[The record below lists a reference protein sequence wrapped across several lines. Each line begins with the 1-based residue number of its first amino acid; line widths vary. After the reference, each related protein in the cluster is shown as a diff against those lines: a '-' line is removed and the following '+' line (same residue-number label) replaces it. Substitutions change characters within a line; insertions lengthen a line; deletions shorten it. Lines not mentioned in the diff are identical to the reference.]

1 MPAFSV
7 SPLVLLILLL
17 SLLPPSCCAAPSSSC
32 SAYSLAC
39 WGVDCGAGYS
49 CTACTADDDGFPQPT
64 CESISDSS
72 SALTSA
78 VLFGVVVA
86 SLCGL
91 VIIGSAIAISVRVGL
106 CCCLWA
112 NRCVR
117 TRWVAPSAVPVSH
130 VQMSAGPGDGGGGVR
145 VVYWMQPAQP
155 SVQPAGT
162 VVYVQQSPHAPA
174 YPPPA
179 YSGPAFALPS
189 APTAFVPA
197 EGVRRAPQAGVPYT
211 EGWEEVRKPLPPPV

>member
-106 CCCLWA
+106 CCWPVGQPVRA
-112 NRCVR
+112 NEVGRAQRCSGESR
-117 TRWVAPSAVPVSH
+117 SDECR
-130 VQMSAGPGDGGGGVR
+130 AG
-145 VVYWMQPAQP
+145 
-155 SVQPAGT
+155 
-162 VVYVQQSPHAPA
+162 
-174 YPPPA
+174 
-179 YSGPAFALPS
+179 
-189 APTAFVPA
+189 
-197 EGVRRAPQAGVPYT
+197 
-211 EGWEEVRKPLPPPV
+211 